1 MVAALRAHVAW
12 LVHALG
18 FSPNPLRRRVDRIAA
33 AVTVLLLITALAA
46 VPAGMVVGSGLHTDL
61 SAKAEHDAATS
72 RQVEGTLLTPPEV
85 HVPAAE
91 AYAHAQLDASARVQW
106 STEAGSRSATLQ
118 VPDTA
123 EPGDTI
129 RLWAD
134 ERGDRVPAPA
144 SSGDVV
150 LSAVLGGVF
159 VLLLTQLTCAGL
171 IVATQ
176 YLARLQ
182 GQRAWAR
189 QWSFLQRGGSWS
201 QL

>member
-1 MVAALRAHVAW
+1 MVAAVRAHVAW

-18 FSPNPLRRRVDRIAA
+18 LSPNPLRRRVDRVAA
-33 AVTVLLLITALAA
+33 GVTVLLLLTALAA
-46 VPAGMVVGSGLHTDL
+46 IPAAVLVGGALHGEL
-61 SAKAEHDAATS
+61 AAKAERAAATS
-72 RQVEGTLLTPPEV
+72 RQVEGTLLTSAEMD
-85 HVPAAE
+85 VPAAD
-91 AYAHAQLDASARVQW
+91 AYGQTQVTASALVRW
-106 STEAGSRSATLQ
+106 PTGSGDRSATLQ
-118 VPDTA
+118 VPETA
-123 EPGDTI
+123 QPGDVVQ
-129 RLWAD
+129 LWTD

-159 VLLLTQLTCAGL
+159 VLLVVQLVCLGL

-176 YLARLQ
+176 YLARLR

-189 QWSFLQRGGSWS
+189 QWAFLQRGGSWS